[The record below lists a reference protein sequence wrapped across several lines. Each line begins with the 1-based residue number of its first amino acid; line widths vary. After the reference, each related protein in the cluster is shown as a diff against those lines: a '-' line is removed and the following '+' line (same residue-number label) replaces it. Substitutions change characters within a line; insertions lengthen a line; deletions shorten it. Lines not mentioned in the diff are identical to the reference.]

1 MQLMALCAAA
11 DKVSAMCQKST
22 WERFFDAHAPI
33 YEENEFTKNT
43 AREVDFLLEEL
54 ELPNSATPRSSINNK
69 RSESCVWQL

>member
-1 MQLMALCAAA
+1 MPPQQISEAAIEA
-11 DKVSAMCQKST
+11 SAMPQKSV

-54 ELPNSATPRSSINNK
+54 ELPSGASILDVGCGTAN
-69 RSESCVWQL
+69 W